1 MFPLRRTYECAHIV
15 NPRDGP
21 LEWLLIATGLSL
33 VVTAGERLPERAI
46 SAMTT
51 WLADAFPARMSLSF
65 EAVRAWAIARAT
77 DWALDAE
84 ANDRLEI
91 DTLRPAGALR
101 IEVFNLLLPLAAT
114 FAGFTSDLG
123 VTGWRGAVKTKAVD
137 RSLRARALRTMAW
150 FRPSTG
156 GSMRTDVAFLSELA
170 TPSSLEPMLAVAAAI
185 ESSRRR
191 PISADPRA
199 HRTWMS
205 HGGDPMPSLIGLR
218 EELAMLRSISR
229 DADARWRAMR
239 NDPPEFSLG
248 GRDITAP
255 AMDRLEPLV
264 RRSVPW
270 LAVERAGVAR
280 ALDVLQPR
288 RLVLASD
295 QHRVGR
301 LAVDLA
307 RERGIRTV
315 VLQHGHPM
323 GSLGYLPVFANSLAT
338 WSERSDAWFI
348 AGGTDPARLIRLG
361 NPRLDKLAVAD
372 RALQT
377 ASVTQRTGLRGAPRI
392 LLALSPSDGVRNLA
406 LLDLALDVLAS
417 LPSAALVVKLHPGEG
432 KWSKVHDRVRHS
444 GSIRDRVKVV
454 RLEPLY
460 PLLAW
465 ADAVVVH
472 RSTVAIEALAAGT
485 PVIIGAIGEPTFE
498 DDLDPDLDL
507 PKVTDLPSLTA
518 CLMALTKPDARRS
531 FIESR
536 RDLLERT
543 TGPLDGRV
551 AERIA
556 AILLEGPP
564 P

>member
-1 MFPLRRTYECAHIV
+1 MHGC
-15 NPRDGP
+15 
-21 LEWLLIATGLSL
+21 
-33 VVTAGERLPERAI
+33 RLPVGAGYAVEFGTDAGGCCGNRI
-46 SAMTT
+46 TT
-51 WLADAFPARMSLSF
+51 TADQ
-65 EAVRAWAIARAT
+65 
-77 DWALDAE
+77 
-84 ANDRLEI
+84 
-91 DTLRPAGALR
+91 
-101 IEVFNLLLPLAAT
+101 
-114 FAGFTSDLG
+114 
-123 VTGWRGAVKTKAVD
+123 RG
-137 RSLRARALRTMAW
+137 S
-150 FRPSTG
+150 
-156 GSMRTDVAFLSELA
+156 
-170 TPSSLEPMLAVAAAI
+170 
-185 ESSRRR
+185 
-191 PISADPRA
+191 PRA
-199 HRTWMS
+199 PNLTS

-323 GSLGYLPVFANSLAT
+323 GSLGYLPVFADSLAT
-338 WSERSDAWFI
+338 WSERSDAWVI

-392 LLALSPSDGVRNLA
+392 LLGAQPERWGAQSSPAR
-406 LLDLALDVLAS
+406 
-417 LPSAALVVKLHPGEG
+417 
-432 KWSKVHDRVRHS
+432 S
-444 GSIRDRVKVV
+444 G
-454 RLEPLY
+454 
-460 PLLAW
+460 A
-465 ADAVVVH
+465 
-472 RSTVAIEALAAGT
+472 
-485 PVIIGAIGEPTFE
+485 
-498 DDLDPDLDL
+498 
-507 PKVTDLPSLTA
+507 
-518 CLMALTKPDARRS
+518 
-531 FIESR
+531 
-536 RDLLERT
+536 
-543 TGPLDGRV
+543 
-551 AERIA
+551 
-556 AILLEGPP
+556 
-564 P
+564 